1 MAQKRMFSKSVVES
15 DFFLSMPL
23 TAQALY
29 FHISMLA
36 DDDGFCSQ
44 TKSILYLTGA
54 REDDLNI
61 LLAKGFLI
69 RFEDGVTVVK
79 HWRLNNYLQNDRIHE
94 TEYLEDKRKLF
105 IKENKV
111 YTLDPMKGTPL
122 IPMDKKCIQNVSID
136 KNRLEENRLDKSSLD
151 ENRKSEGKGKTSAE
165 VMEEIKRKR
174 KEQNE
179 LF

>member
-29 FHISMLA
+29 FHISMNA

-54 REDDLNI
+54 REDDLNV

-79 HWRLNNYLQNDRIHE
+79 HWKVNNYIQNDRVHE
-94 TEYLEDKRKLF
+94 TEYLEDKRSLF
-105 IKENKV
+105 IKPNKV
-111 YTLDPMKGTPL
+111 YTLDPQKGSPL
-122 IPMDKKCIQNVSID
+122 IPMYTKCIQNVSID
-136 KNRLEENRLDKSSLD
+136 KNRLEENRLDKSSKED
-151 ENRKSEGKGKTSAE
+151 GKGETI
-165 VMEEIKRKR
+165 EEKIAKRY
-174 KEQNE
+174 KELRGGKEDE